1 MPLVEGTAEKAI
13 LLAAGNMAE
22 VGVVADVAVLD
33 VDVEGE
39 LKRSSSL
46 IAFFNI
52 ACALFM

>member
-33 VDVEGE
+33 VDVEGQ